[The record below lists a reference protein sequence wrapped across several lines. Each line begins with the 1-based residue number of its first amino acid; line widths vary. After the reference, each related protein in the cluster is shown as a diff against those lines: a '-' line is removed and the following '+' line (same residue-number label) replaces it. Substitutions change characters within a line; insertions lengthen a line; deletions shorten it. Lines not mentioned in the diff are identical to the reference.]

1 MQISRIAQT
10 FKKLK
15 GTGKKAFIP
24 YIMSGDPS
32 LKATKKFITD
42 LERAGA
48 DIIELGVP
56 FSDPLADGP
65 TIQRAHERALQNGIT
80 LKKVLNLVKE
90 IRQKTQIPLVLMTYY
105 NPVFKFGVD
114 IFVRNAVEAGVDGV
128 IVPDL
133 IPDEADELI
142 VSARQ
147 HNLDT
152 IFLVAPTS
160 TQDRINKVT
169 RASTGFIYYVSI
181 TGITGGK
188 LSVSRPM
195 KDTLGLVKKSS
206 KKPVVVGFGISKP
219 EEAATIAGLADGA
232 VVGSAIVKL
241 ISQGKS
247 IDKFVK
253 SLRKAI

>member
-1 MQISRIAQT
+1 MSRLTDT
-10 FKKLK
+10 FVELRK
-15 GTGKKAFIP
+15 TGRKAFIP

-32 LKATKKFITD
+32 LAATKRFIAK
-42 LERAGA
+42 LEDAGA

-65 TIQRAHERALQNGIT
+65 TIQRAHERALRNGVT
-80 LKKVLNLVKE
+80 LRKVLSFVKD
-90 IRQKTQIPLVLMTYY
+90 IRRSTQIPLVIMTYY
-105 NPVFKFGVD
+105 NPVFKFGVKD
-114 IFVRNAVEAGVDGV
+114 FVKKAVDAGVDGL

-142 VSARQ
+142 DSARE
-147 HNLDT
+147 HKLDT
-152 IFLVAPTS
+152 IFLLAPTS
-160 TQDRINKVT
+160 TRDRIIKVE
-169 RASTGFIYYVSI
+169 RASSGFIYYVSI

-188 LSVSRPM
+188 LSVSKPM
-195 KDTLGLVKKSS
+195 KETLGTARKSS
-206 KKPVVVGFGISKP
+206 KKPVVVGFGISNP
-219 EEAATIAGLADGA
+219 IEAVAVAGLADGV

-241 ISQGKS
+241 ISQGKG